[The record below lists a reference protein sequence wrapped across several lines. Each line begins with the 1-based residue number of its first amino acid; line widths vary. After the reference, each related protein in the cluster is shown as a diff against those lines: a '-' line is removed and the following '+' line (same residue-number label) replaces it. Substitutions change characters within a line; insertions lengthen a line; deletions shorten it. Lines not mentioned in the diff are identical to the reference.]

1 MKTQEI
7 KRLIQKAK
15 RDLERYNKEL
25 PDVDENSTLSCIS
38 ADAAEAL
45 DLFLKWLGPSAK
57 EARQLAKEK
66 RNGTQ

>member
-1 MKTQEI
+1 MKTKEI
-7 KRLIQKAK
+7 ERLIKKAK
-15 RDLERYNKEL
+15 QDLLQYNKEL
-25 PDVDENSTLSCIS
+25 PDTDENATLSCIS

-45 DLFLKWLGPSAK
+45 GLFLKWLGPSAK